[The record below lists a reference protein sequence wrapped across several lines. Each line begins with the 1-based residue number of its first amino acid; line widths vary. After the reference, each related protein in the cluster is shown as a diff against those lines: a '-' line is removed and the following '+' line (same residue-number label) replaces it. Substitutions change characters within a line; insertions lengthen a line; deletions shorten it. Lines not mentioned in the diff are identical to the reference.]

1 MAKIDTSMEGF
12 EYVGIK
18 LTEQQYEDLCD
29 LNIALMNED
38 RKYIPVFNTM
48 VLLKILGLLPE
59 EMLIE
64 SNTNSGEN
72 TSDSREQYHRK
83 FGRPR
88 E

>member
-18 LTEQQYEDLCD
+18 LTEQQYEDLTEF
-29 LNIALMNED
+29 NILLMNED

-48 VLLKILGLLPE
+48 VLLKILGLLPK

-64 SNTNSGEN
+64 GNQNSGEDV
-72 TSDSREQYHRK
+72 SDSREQRHRK

>member
-12 EYVGIK
+12 EHVGIK

-29 LNIALMNED
+29 FNVLLMNED
-38 RKYIPVFNTM
+38 RKHVPVFNTM
-48 VLLKILGLLPE
+48 VLLKILGLLPK
-59 EMLIE
+59 EMLI
-64 SNTNSGEN
+64 GEN
-72 TSDSREQYHRK
+72 PNNGEEVLDSREQLHRK